1 MGTCIFTKSFTIHY
15 WLKKIQFTHVL
26 SFWAL
31 GQMSHMKYSILCC
44 KDIIHRFFLFVN
56 ANAKILFFH
65 FLWKFTFSWIFS
77 ENSISGWKFSR
88 AVWGFD
94 FCENAQFW
102 VGIFVSLIQETTKMK
117 NAGKNLSFLL
127 TKCGFWYIIGVVS
140 TG

>member
-1 MGTCIFTKSFTIHY
+1 MYCHFGLWDRSPKCNIRFCVARILYTVFFYLSTQMRKISFFT
-15 WLKKIQFTHVL
+15 
-26 SFWAL
+26 
-31 GQMSHMKYSILCC
+31 
-44 KDIIHRFFLFVN
+44 FFMN
-56 ANAKILFFH
+56 FH
-65 FLWKFTFSWIFS
+65 FFQWKFTLRVKIHFFS
-77 ENSISGWKFSR
+77 ENSLLGWKFSR
-88 AVWGFD
+88 AVWESD